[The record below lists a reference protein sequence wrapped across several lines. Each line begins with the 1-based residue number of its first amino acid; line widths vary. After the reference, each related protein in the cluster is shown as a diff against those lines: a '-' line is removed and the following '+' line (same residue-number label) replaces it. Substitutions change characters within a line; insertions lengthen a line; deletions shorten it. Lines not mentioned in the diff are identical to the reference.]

1 MFNNLLT
8 TKFVQNQ
15 LKIYIAKAKDI
26 ILFCKC
32 LIAYKF
38 KSKL

>member
-15 LKIYIAKAKDI
+15 LKIYIAKDI